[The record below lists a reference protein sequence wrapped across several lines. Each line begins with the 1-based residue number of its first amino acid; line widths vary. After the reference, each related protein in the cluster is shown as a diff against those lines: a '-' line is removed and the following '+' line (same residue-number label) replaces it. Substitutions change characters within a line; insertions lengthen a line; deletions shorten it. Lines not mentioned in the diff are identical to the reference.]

1 MGKYL
6 IRGSYSQQGI
16 KGVVKEGGTE
26 RVKAIS
32 SLLEGIGGT
41 LETMYFAFG
50 EDDVYVIAEVP
61 DNITAAAIAAA
72 VGASGSMSGYQTV
85 VLLTAED
92 VDAATQMAMSYRPP
106 GT

>member
-6 IRGSYSQQGI
+6 IKGSYSQQGI
-16 KGVVKEGGTE
+16 TGVVKEGGTE

-32 SLLEGIGGT
+32 SLLEGMGGT

-50 EDDVYVIAEVP
+50 DHDVYVIAEVP
-61 DNITAAAIAAA
+61 DNITAAAIAGA
-72 VGASGSMSGYQTV
+72 VGASGSMSDYQTV
-85 VLLTAED
+85 VLLTPED
-92 VDAATQMAMSYRPP
+92 VDAATQIAAPYRPP